1 MYHADVPEADP
12 EMPVPAPQNQVTA
25 ALLSGNGPLI
35 IVLAFLGWMPLQD
48 VSATTSEV
56 AASQAQLR
64 EEIQIVRT
72 ELHSELRT
80 VRDSFADYQADRWT
94 RTDHQAWVTQEIQPL
109 EARVLAL
116 ERAGINE

>member
-1 MYHADVPEADP
+1 MYHAAVSESS
-12 EMPVPAPQNQVTA
+12 ENMPVPAAQNQVTA

-48 VSATTSEV
+48 VSTTTSEV

-72 ELHSELRT
+72 ELHAELRT
-80 VRDSFADYQADRWT
+80 VRDSVADYQADRWT
-94 RTDHQAWVTQEIQPL
+94 RTDHQSWVTQEIQPL

-116 ERAGINE
+116 ERAGLNE